1 MFKFLPALFIL
12 PIKTARL
19 VDIVLNWPSDPQLII
34 VLIVFAFIIAI
45 LSTFWFASI
54 VSNIHHSSHAKLQE
68 KHAKDREKLLLK
80 AEREKAKISLKN
92 NKQIDQSTK
101 NIIAKA
107 NFKVGL
113 AVAAAVGIGGIMII
127 SQLVTIGMMMLVASG
142 SGLAGYLVRARQ
154 DRLDHDDNLTII
166 KLKQKTSKI
175 LSKPKNSPKLE
186 HKH

>member
-1 MFKFLPALFIL
+1 MFKFLPGIFLIQL
-12 PIKTARL
+12 ITASL
-19 VDIVLNWPSDPQLII
+19 VYIALNWSSDPQLLI
-34 VLIVFAFIIAI
+34 VLVVFAVIIAI
-45 LSTFWFASI
+45 LFTFWFASI
-54 VSNIHHSSHAKLQE
+54 VRNMHHSSHAKLQE

-80 AEREKAKISLKN
+80 AEREKAKSSLKN

-113 AVAAAVGIGGIMII
+113 AVAAAVGIGGIMIV

-154 DRLDHDDNLTII
+154 DRLEQDDNLTLI
-166 KLKQKTSKI
+166 KLKQKTNKT
-175 LSKPKNSPKLE
+175 LSKAKNSAKLE

>member
-1 MFKFLPALFIL
+1 MWKDNFGTGK
-12 PIKTARL
+12 
-19 VDIVLNWPSDPQLII
+19 
-34 VLIVFAFIIAI
+34 AI
-45 LSTFWFASI
+45 DW
-54 VSNIHHSSHAKLQE
+54 
-68 KHAKDREKLLLK
+68 
-80 AEREKAKISLKN
+80 
-92 NKQIDQSTK
+92 
-101 NIIAKA
+101 
-107 NFKVGL
+107 
-113 AVAAAVGIGGIMII
+113 AVGIGGIMII

>member
-1 MFKFLPALFIL
+1 MFKFLPAIIIIQLI
-12 PIKTARL
+12 TASL
-19 VDIVLNWPSDPQLII
+19 VYIAINWPSDPQLII

-154 DRLDHDDNLTII
+154 DRLGHDDNLTII
-166 KLKQKTSKI
+166 KLKQKTNKT